1 MSWQK
6 FRSETLEIRD
16 HQSPCTQTV
25 NAVIDTPDLSNLRV
39 LAVHEAG
46 HASCAT
52 NLGLVVEAIEID
64 GLDGYSYVADLD
76 RARPS
81 IQLAILS
88 AGAAA
93 ERGLTGRKMESR
105 PHENSDAQRIADVLR
120 LVDRRERAAVM
131 AQAEQMAKRLVWVH
145 RGTIFKVATA
155 LLQQCSSAGQPQA
168 RLDGDALSDALGGP
182 AVVAILRAAA
192 RPRDA

>member
-1 MSWQK
+1 MVLTATA
-6 FRSETLEIRD
+6 TLPISIGRD
-16 HQSPCTQTV
+16 PQS
-25 NAVIDTPDLSNLRV
+25 SLR
-39 LAVHEAG
+39 
-46 HASCAT
+46 
-52 NLGLVVEAIEID
+52 
-64 GLDGYSYVADLD
+64 Y
-76 RARPS
+76 
-81 IQLAILS
+81 
-88 AGAAA
+88 
-93 ERGLTGRKMESR
+93 
-105 PHENSDAQRIADVLR
+105 
-120 LVDRRERAAVM
+120 RRERAAVM